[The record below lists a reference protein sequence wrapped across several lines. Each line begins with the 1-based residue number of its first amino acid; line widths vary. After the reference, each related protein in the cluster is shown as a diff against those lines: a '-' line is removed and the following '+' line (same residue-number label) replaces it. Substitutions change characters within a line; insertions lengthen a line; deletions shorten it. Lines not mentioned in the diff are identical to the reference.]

1 MLSDKKPII
10 ENYLKPLI
18 KPLSG
23 INPNFLTLIGSI
35 PPLLFF
41 VLVVYGYY
49 NFALLIFPFLAID
62 LLDGLVA
69 RMTGKV
75 TSFGSFFDSTMDR
88 ISDFLIISA
97 FGFAH
102 IVRWEIIVLFLFVS
116 FLVSYVRSRGELAGN
131 KTISF
136 DIGLI
141 ERPERLIGVFIGL
154 VGFVLAPSFV
164 FWDYNIPELVFL
176 LLFLLSS
183 ITFLQRTMWAYRK
196 L

>member
-18 KPLSG
+18 KPLAG

-41 VLVVYGYY
+41 VLVAYGYY

-141 ERPERLIGVFIGL
+141 ERPERLIGIFVGL
-154 VGFVLAPSFV
+154 VGYV
-164 FWDYNIPELVFL
+164 
-176 LLFLLSS
+176 
-183 ITFLQRTMWAYRK
+183 
-196 L
+196 